1 MTSKNLNKKAQQ
13 IRLDILLAIKSAK
26 KGHIGGS
33 YSIVDILVALF
44 YGGIIKFDA
53 TNPNWEKRDR
63 FILSKGHAG
72 VAIYAVLAD
81 LGFFPKE
88 ELGFLNNGRMLGEH
102 PDQFIP
108 GIESVSGSLG
118 HGLPIAAGMA
128 LADKL
133 DKKTNRK
140 TFIILGDGE
149 CYEGSVW
156 EGANFASHHRL
167 DNLCAIIDR
176 NSLITHGSTE
186 DINALEPMIDK
197 WRAFGWDA
205 YEIDAHN
212 IDDLVKFFSS
222 LEDNTSKKP
231 VALIAKSVKGKGV
244 SFMENNA
251 SWHHGGIDD
260 QKFNAAEKE
269 LKSKGEKND

>member
-1 MTSKNLNKKAQQ
+1 MICKNLNKKAQQ
-13 IRLDILLAIKSAK
+13 IRLDILLAIKSAG

-44 YGGIIKFDA
+44 YGGIINFDA

-88 ELGFLNNGRMLGEH
+88 ELHFLNNGRMLGEH

-108 GIESVSGSLG
+108 GIEAVSGSLG
-118 HGLPIAAGMA
+118 HGLPIASGMA

-133 DKKTNRK
+133 DKKINRK

-156 EGANFASHHRL
+156 ESANFASHHRL

-212 IDDLVKFFSS
+212 IEDLVKFLSS
-222 LEDNTSKKP
+222 LKDNTNKKP

-251 SWHHGGIDD
+251 SWHHGGIDE
-260 QKFNAAEKE
+260 QKFNMAEKE
-269 LKSKGEKND
+269 LKK

>member
-1 MTSKNLNKKAQQ
+1 MKAGFLDEKAFQ
-13 IRLDILLAIKSAK
+13 IRLDILLAIKAAK

-44 YGGIIKFDA
+44 YGDIVRFDA
-53 TNPNWEKRDR
+53 SKPNWEKRDR

-72 VAIYAVLAD
+72 VALYAVLSD

-88 ELGFLNNGRMLGEH
+88 ELSFINNGRMLGEH

-108 GIESVSGSLG
+108 GVESIGGSLG
-118 HGLPIAAGMA
+118 HGLSIAAGMA

-133 DKKTNRK
+133 DKKNDRK
-140 TFIILGDGE
+140 TFVILGDGE

-156 EGANFASHHRL
+156 EGANFAAHHKL
-167 DNLCAIIDR
+167 SNLCAIIDR

-186 DINALEPMIDK
+186 DINALEPIVDK
-197 WRAFGWDA
+197 WRAFGWNT

-212 IDDLVKFFSS
+212 IDELIKFFSCVK
-222 LEDNTSKKP
+222 DNSSQKP
-231 VALIAKSVKGKGV
+231 IALIAKSVKGKGV

-260 QKFNAAEKE
+260 EKFKIAKVE
-269 LKSKGEKND
+269 LQSEVKRFE

>member
-1 MTSKNLNKKAQQ
+1 MTGTNFKNPFLEYSEALQG
-13 IRLDILLAIKSAK
+13 A
-26 KGHIGGS
+26 HIEEE
-33 YSIVDILVALF
+33 F
-44 YGGIIKFDA
+44 QKFCGA
-53 TNPNWEKRDR
+53 FGTYQR
-63 FILSKGHAG
+63 I
-72 VAIYAVLAD
+72 
-81 LGFFPKE
+81 
-88 ELGFLNNGRMLGEH
+88 
-102 PDQFIP
+102 
-108 GIESVSGSLG
+108 
-118 HGLPIAAGMA
+118 
-128 LADKL
+128 
-133 DKKTNRK
+133 
-140 TFIILGDGE
+140 IILGNGE

>member
-1 MTSKNLNKKAQQ
+1 MDSKNLNKKAQQ